1 MAHDGRIYTAG
12 ERFER
17 ARLLIKGGRQAAQR
31 GSEDAV
37 DAKIENRIDRLDE
50 LAEIRYQREAG
61 QAFGQLDA
69 AEDEV
74 ARTKVALSSAR
85 GPEKAAARKAHNDA
99 KDKARRAD
107 SAARKYR

>member
-37 DAKIENRIDRLDE
+37 DAKIENRLDRLDE
-50 LAEIRYQREAG
+50 KAEIRYEREAG
-61 QAFGQLDA
+61 QAFGQLEK

-74 ARTKVALSSAR
+74 ARTKVALRSAR
-85 GPEKAAARKAHNDA
+85 GPEKTSARKAHNEA
-99 KDKARRAD
+99 KAKARRAD
-107 SAARKYR
+107 SAARRYR